1 MIFDFSFYLFVG
13 VVFTGAIW
21 LLDKWFFAPKRNQV
35 FKETSDTHAGVEIS
49 RKGKEPVIVEY
60 SKSFF
65 PVLLIVFLLRGF
77 IVEPFR
83 IPSGSMLPTL
93 YVGDFI
99 LVNKFAY
106 GVKVPVLN
114 KTIIARGRP
123 ERGDVVVFRYPRDPS
138 LDYIKRVIGL
148 PGDHIAYYNKVLYV
162 NGEAVVRDF
171 VGQYKGP
178 GQASANEYIER
189 LPGVDQS
196 GTAESNADQADVS
209 QSNASQS
216 GVDHAILIMPSRPN
230 NLQGEYIVPEDM
242 FFVMGDNRDNSND
255 SRVWGSVPEKNLVG
269 KAFMIWMHF
278 SDDMH
283 FDRIGNVIK

>member
-1 MIFDFSFYLFVG
+1 MIIDFSFYLFVA
-13 VVFTGAIW
+13 VVFTGIVW
-21 LLDKWFFAPKRNQV
+21 LIDKWYLKPKREQV
-35 FKETSDTHAGVEIS
+35 VHESSAVHQGVEIS

-77 IVEPFR
+77 VVEPFR
-83 IPSGSMLPTL
+83 IPSGSMLPSL
-93 YVGDFI
+93 YIGDFI

-106 GVKVPVLN
+106 GVKIPVLN
-114 KTIIARGRP
+114 KKILELDTP

-162 NGEAVVRDF
+162 NNTPVARDF

-178 GQASANEYIER
+178 GQTSASEYDEK
-189 LPGVDQS
+189 LEG
-196 GTAESNADQADVS
+196 AE
-209 QSNASQS
+209 
-216 GVDHAILIMPSRPN
+216 HAILLMPARPN
-230 NLQGEYIVPEDM
+230 NLQGEYVVPEGM

-255 SRVWGSVPEKNLVG
+255 SRVWGPVPESNLIG

-278 SDDMH
+278 SDEMH
-283 FDRIGNVIK
+283 FDRIGNLIK